1 MRSRLLAALLTVLG
15 ASFGQTGTPQFEVAS
30 VKPAGPFVPGSGGGM
45 RGGPGT
51 GDPGRVTFSR
61 ATLSDLISQAYD
73 VWSDQVTGPDWL
85 NDRMSN
91 VYTVTATMPPG
102 TTKDEFR
109 LMLRNLLEERF
120 HLALHHE
127 TQARQGYELVVGP
140 GGPKLKPWTPPTE
153 ATPSP
158 AQPDSRGI
166 PRPAGQGT
174 TISFRMSTSGAP
186 SPIRM
191 SLRETMDGFCRGLG
205 SNINVSMGLPLG
217 SPQPRV
223 VNKTGLPGIYEFT
236 LEFAGSILMPGSLP
250 PPVTAGQPEAP
261 TAADPTEGAP
271 NLFTAVEKQLGLK
284 LQKVKEVPVDVL
296 VIDRAEK
303 VPTEN

>member
-1 MRSRLLAALLTVLG
+1 MRSRMISAILAVCAAALAQTS
-15 ASFGQTGTPQFEVAS
+15 ASPKFEVAS

-51 GDPGRVTFSR
+51 SDPGRVTFPR
-61 ATLSDLISQAYD
+61 ATLSDLIGQAYD
-73 VWSDQVTGPDWL
+73 VWSDQVSGPDWL

-102 TTKDEFR
+102 TSKEDFR

-120 HLALHHE
+120 HVALHHE
-127 TQARQGYELVVGP
+127 SQSRPGYELVVGP
-140 GGPKLKPWTPPTE
+140 GGPKLKPWTPPD
-153 ATPSP
+153 AASPSP
-158 AQPDSRGI
+158 AQSGS
-166 PRPAGQGT
+166 PRPAGPGV

-205 SNINVSMGLPLG
+205 SNINTSMGLPLG

-223 VNKTGLPGIYEFT
+223 VNKTGLPGLYEFT
-236 LEFAGSILMPGSLP
+236 LEYAGSILMPGSLP
-250 PPVTAGQPEAP
+250 PPVATGQPEVPA
-261 TAADPTEGAP
+261 AADPTEGAP
-271 NLFTAVEKQLGLK
+271 NLFAALEKQLGLK

-296 VIDRAEK
+296 VIDKAEK
-303 VPTEN
+303 VATEN